1 MVQTTIRFPEKLY
14 KKLKKEAKSRGM
26 SLNAFVISM
35 LWDERKS
42 NVKHSQ
48 TNHQITYLQQMKQ
61 VQKKGGSR

>member
-35 LWDERKS
+35 LWDEQKL
-42 NVKHSQ
+42 NEKHPQVKH
-48 TNHQITYLQQMKQ
+48 
-61 VQKKGGSR
+61 

>member
-35 LWDERKS
+35 LWDDRKLNVERS
-42 NVKHSQ
+42 RAKH
-48 TNHQITYLQQMKQ
+48 
-61 VQKKGGSR
+61 

>member
-48 TNHQITYLQQMKQ
+48 TNHQIIYLQQMKQ
-61 VQKKGGSR
+61 KRNRK

>member
-35 LWDERKS
+35 LWDERKLHAKS
-42 NVKHSQ
+42 SQ
-48 TNHQITYLQQMKQ
+48 TNH
-61 VQKKGGSR
+61 

>member
-14 KKLKKEAKSRGM
+14 KKLKKEARSRGM

-42 NVKHSQ
+42 SEKHSR
-48 TNHQITYLQQMKQ
+48 TKH
-61 VQKKGGSR
+61 

>member
-14 KKLKKEAKSRGM
+14 KKLKKEAKNRGM

-42 NVKHSQ
+42 SAKHSQ
-48 TNHQITYLQQMKQ
+48 TKH
-61 VQKKGGSR
+61 

>member
-35 LWDERKS
+35 LWDERKLNARHS
-42 NVKHSQ
+42 QVKH
-48 TNHQITYLQQMKQ
+48 
-61 VQKKGGSR
+61 